1 MHFTYEEEM
10 NTDNL
15 SQGDIILASDEII
28 EIINKYTKN
37 EEYLSSKYYII
48 LTQSCDLVKSEH
60 RVPKTC
66 FLTIAPMYNLD
77 YFTSYVCKKNLPE
90 KLVEYKIFDEK
101 TKRCLR
107 DALDKLYE
115 NNYKECF
122 FLYKCEERKFP
133 RSQVVFLENL
143 ITIKLDDVVYQNFIK
158 EKINELSD
166 IFKAKLGYS
175 FGSLYSRVGTKDWEG
190 IIKETK
196 KEEIKSL
203 LKEFDTIDELG
214 IKKAIEMKT
223 LEEKDIEEIKK
234 KHPHKSY
241 LNKFLELTKE
251 TIWGVEEV
259 DDEMKKKI
267 FNRFKND
274 ENIKNIIAR
283 LNNI

>member
-1 MHFTYEEEM
+1 M
-10 NTDNL
+10 
-15 SQGDIILASDEII
+15 
-28 EIINKYTKN
+28 
-37 EEYLSSKYYII
+37 
-48 LTQSCDLVKSEH
+48 
-60 RVPKTC
+60 
-66 FLTIAPMYNLD
+66 
-77 YFTSYVCKKNLPE
+77 
-90 KLVEYKIFDEK
+90 
-101 TKRCLR
+101 
-107 DALDKLYE
+107 
-115 NNYKECF
+115 
-122 FLYKCEERKFP
+122 
-133 RSQVVFLENL
+133 VFLENL

-223 LEEKDIEEIKK
+223 LAEKDIEEIKK